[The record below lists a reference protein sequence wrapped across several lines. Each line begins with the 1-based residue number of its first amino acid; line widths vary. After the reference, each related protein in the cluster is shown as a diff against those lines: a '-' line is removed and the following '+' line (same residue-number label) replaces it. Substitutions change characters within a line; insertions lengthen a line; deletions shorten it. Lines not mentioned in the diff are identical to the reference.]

1 MGIFKNDFLGGPF
14 LSKGIAGQDR
24 QVGWTALTHNLW
36 LLADLRKL
44 SGPPPKANG
53 EGSRPERAR
62 GKGGGL
68 GEVCLAGRGEEI
80 RRIGSRMSA
89 IQHLDVGLFEGGGFE
104 K

>member
-62 GKGGGL
+62 GKGGGS
-68 GEVCLAGRGEEI
+68 ERCVWR
-80 RRIGSRMSA
+80 
-89 IQHLDVGLFEGGGFE
+89 GGGKRFGGLGRE
-104 K
+104 